1 LRIPG
6 KLCAKHF
13 VLGVQRKL
21 NNYVILISAFVLILC
36 SRNCQTLGVSP
47 AKPGVYSD

>member
-1 LRIPG
+1 LILLRIPG

-21 NNYVILISAFVLILC
+21 NNYVILISAFVLGF
-36 SRNCQTLGVSP
+36 TLAQLALAEVIVE
-47 AKPGVYSD
+47 A